1 MTICIAAIASDG
13 DYVLST
19 TDTLISAG
27 NTTFNPANL
36 KMVFLNNGWQL
47 LFSGTLSVM
56 SDLKDKF
63 YSNLLSETDAEPQ
76 TIKRCLQNAIQS
88 ELANYSANRLLLPYG
103 IDMNTFMTEKERF
116 TEHRWDEISR
126 QIIDYADTYDP
137 KLILCG
143 WGEYGKATGMPSLF
157 SADRDG
163 VQNHNK
169 TGFCVAGTG
178 GPAAQAALS
187 FYHYTKQ
194 YSLAD
199 AIYCVAAAGFSSE
212 RSAGVGRIRAIYIAA
227 KGGMKESFFIQ
238 TDQLGKIRSL
248 WESKN
253 PQHPPADATMCV
265 REILNNR
272 QPAMESL

>member
-88 ELANYSANRLLLPYG
+88 ELANYSANRLLL
-103 IDMNTFMTEKERF
+103 
-116 TEHRWDEISR
+116 
-126 QIIDYADTYDP
+126 
-137 KLILCG
+137 
-143 WGEYGKATGMPSLF
+143 
-157 SADRDG
+157 
-163 VQNHNK
+163 
-169 TGFCVAGTG
+169 
-178 GPAAQAALS
+178 
-187 FYHYTKQ
+187 
-194 YSLAD
+194 
-199 AIYCVAAAGFSSE
+199 
-212 RSAGVGRIRAIYIAA
+212 
-227 KGGMKESFFIQ
+227 
-238 TDQLGKIRSL
+238 
-248 WESKN
+248 
-253 PQHPPADATMCV
+253 
-265 REILNNR
+265 
-272 QPAMESL
+272 